1 MVIALASAAV
11 VMFAVAYAVPETGVR
26 ARIQEGVLDVREYR
40 TGGEVNTRVG
50 TRLEL
55 WKAAGILIEE
65 RPWFG
70 RQDAEV
76 RSRMAE
82 LAEEGRLDSAIL
94 DLAHLH
100 NDSLQVMATGGVVG
114 LGFWLMLLVAPL
126 VFFVR
131 QLREAARTSRQR
143 FALALA
149 GLVVVTSYASF
160 GLSEV
165 IFWSVGGSLFYS
177 LMIFLLI
184 GFSLNAKDNNEI

>member
-1 MVIALASAAV
+1 MPCAAGGGPDAVTVGAVVAAVIAAVFWGSAV
-11 VMFAVAYAVPETGVR
+11 VALLTDTEV
-26 ARIQEGVLDVREYR
+26 
-40 TGGEVNTRVG
+40 GGSE
-50 TRLEL
+50 
-55 WKAAGILIEE
+55 
-65 RPWFG
+65 P
-70 RQDAEV
+70 Q
-76 RSRMAE
+76 
-82 LAEEGRLDSAIL
+82 
-94 DLAHLH
+94 
-100 NDSLQVMATGGVVG
+100 
-114 LGFWLMLLVAPL
+114 VAPL

-131 QLREAARTSRQR
+131 QLREAAHTSRQR